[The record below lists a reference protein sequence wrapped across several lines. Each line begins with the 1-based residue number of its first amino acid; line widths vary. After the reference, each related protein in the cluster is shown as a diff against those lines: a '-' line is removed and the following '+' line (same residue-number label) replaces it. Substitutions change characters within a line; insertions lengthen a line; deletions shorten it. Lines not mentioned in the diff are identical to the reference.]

1 MVDLRVVSPVIVLG
15 KGDAVQADSFRFDRS
30 GQLNLVI
37 RSHAGQYAIATCTLD
52 KRCWLAAP
60 WSPTPYVLVQPNGS

>member
-1 MVDLRVVSPVIVLG
+1 MVDLRVVSPVLVLG

-37 RSHAGQYAIATCTLD
+37 RSDAGQYAIATCTLD